1 MKQIYTEEAIEE
13 LATKMLTCFEWGK
26 NNLPDRE
33 ARERIKEWE
42 LNMKEKYK

>member
-26 NNLPDRE
+26 NNLPDSQ